1 MGRQLGFML
10 YLGSNLCNARGMGMY
25 ILCGDPHF
33 DGNQCSWTIRYNK
46 YRCLMSC
53 MLTYKK
59 SDILLGMNLIE
70 GQ

>member
-1 MGRQLGFML
+1 
-10 YLGSNLCNARGMGMY
+10 MY

-33 DGNQCSWTIRYNK
+33 DGNPCSWTIRYNK